1 MIMYASEL
9 SFSTQAL
16 VESWL
21 VRSFREGR
29 SLQFAGRLLLY
40 PTSGD

>member
-1 MIMYASEL
+1 MIMYAGEL

-16 VESWL
+16 LEIWL

-29 SLQFAGRLLLY
+29 SLQFTGRLLLY
-40 PTSGD
+40 PMSGD